1 MKVSVYDPF
10 VNEKEISSY
19 GGKKID
25 NFYEAIKV
33 MDYVSIHILLNPL
46 LVPIGCTMP
55 GCTNISNLIG
65 GQVEN
70 LQRPA
75 VLQALGKP
83 AGNAV
88 SNLVCY

>member
-33 MDYVSIHILLNPL
+33 MDYVSIHIPLTEKIKKLNQYESFNHDEKKL
-46 LVPIGCTMP
+46 
-55 GCTNISNLIG
+55 NN
-65 GQVEN
+65 N
-70 LQRPA
+70 
-75 VLQALGKP
+75 
-83 AGNAV
+83 
-88 SNLVCY
+88 